1 MRRYWLS
8 YSAGV
13 SLIVE
18 KSNMDKKKWLWL
30 FLQDSD
36 WEEVDAEDAEV
47 QQSFLHASPAKLSG
61 KPDYE
66 HLAAMA
72 KVFEVLFSQ
81 FFFKC

>member
-1 MRRYWLS
+1 M
-8 YSAGV
+8 
-13 SLIVE
+13 
-18 KSNMDKKKWLWL
+18 

-81 FFFKC
+81 FFLYFTVFFNAPLFFKIIYIL